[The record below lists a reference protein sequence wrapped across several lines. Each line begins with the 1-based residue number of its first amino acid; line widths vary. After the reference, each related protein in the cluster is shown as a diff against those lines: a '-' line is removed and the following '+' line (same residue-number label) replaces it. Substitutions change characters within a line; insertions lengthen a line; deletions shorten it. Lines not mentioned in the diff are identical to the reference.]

1 MKLKKEIIVA
11 CCVIIACLG
20 IVLTGCGNGSGDT
33 DAESNTEKYVED
45 SGDADVE
52 NNTEKYVEDSG
63 DADAEN
69 NTEKYVEDSGDT
81 DAENNTEKYVEDS
94 GDTDAESPYVGTWVS
109 KVAECGGIE
118 SDVEEIMG
126 AFEIT
131 FNADGTYSW
140 LQQGDT
146 SNGKWELSEEG
157 VKIIEKS
164 GVKFSLTNKDEK
176 LIMDIP
182 IGDISVIYYFE
193 KKQ

>member
-1 MKLKKEIIVA
+1 M
-11 CCVIIACLG
+11 
-20 IVLTGCGNGSGDT
+20 
-33 DAESNTEKYVED
+33 
-45 SGDADVE
+45 
-52 NNTEKYVEDSG
+52 
-63 DADAEN
+63 
-69 NTEKYVEDSGDT
+69 
-81 DAENNTEKYVEDS
+81 
-94 GDTDAESPYVGTWVS
+94 GTWVS

-164 GVKFSLTNKDEK
+164 GVEFSLTNKDEK